1 MTSPSRLGYKMNEA
15 ESPSSLAR
23 HFAGGKEGPRGYA
36 LNFDSRRSQPP
47 PHQPRGSPWLPA
59 AGLPLPTPL
68 GPPLARP
75 RRMQISPLLAGGLL
89 LALLSVRLEAKPAS
103 QLPQKGSRSS
113 AAAAGPPEG
122 AAAAAEREKEREK
135 ERSGGGGGGSGPREA
150 REARSESR
158 PRAGWARLLQDPP
171 GRRHKGLHKKGLG
184 KGCFG
189 LKLDRIGAMSG
200 LGC

>member
-1 MTSPSRLGYKMNEA
+1 
-15 ESPSSLAR
+15 
-23 HFAGGKEGPRGYA
+23 
-36 LNFDSRRSQPP
+36 
-47 PHQPRGSPWLPA
+47 
-59 AGLPLPTPL
+59 
-68 GPPLARP
+68 
-75 RRMQISPLLAGGLL
+75 MQISPLLAGGLL

-103 QLPQKGSRSS
+103 QLPQKASRGSAAAAA
-113 AAAAGPPEG
+113 AAAAGPPE
-122 AAAAAEREKEREK
+122 AAEREKEREK
-135 ERSGGGGGGSGPREA
+135 ERSGGGGSGPREA
-150 REARSESR
+150 REARAETR

>member
-1 MTSPSRLGYKMNEA
+1 
-15 ESPSSLAR
+15 
-23 HFAGGKEGPRGYA
+23 
-36 LNFDSRRSQPP
+36 
-47 PHQPRGSPWLPA
+47 
-59 AGLPLPTPL
+59 
-68 GPPLARP
+68 
-75 RRMQISPLLAGGLL
+75 MQISPLLAGGLL

-103 QLPQKGSRSS
+103 QLPQKVRLPLPRCSPGG
-113 AAAAGPPEG
+113 AAPPKSVQRVKGEMWGAPRGARQGPPSRG
-122 AAAAAEREKEREK
+122 
-135 ERSGGGGGGSGPREA
+135 EA
-150 REARSESR
+150 REARAETR

>member
-1 MTSPSRLGYKMNEA
+1 
-15 ESPSSLAR
+15 
-23 HFAGGKEGPRGYA
+23 
-36 LNFDSRRSQPP
+36 
-47 PHQPRGSPWLPA
+47 
-59 AGLPLPTPL
+59 
-68 GPPLARP
+68 
-75 RRMQISPLLAGGLL
+75 MQISPLLAGGLL

-103 QLPQKGSRSS
+103 QLPQKTSRGAAAAA
-113 AAAAGPPEG
+113 AAAAGPPE
-122 AAAAAEREKEREK
+122 AAEREKEREK
-135 ERSGGGGGGSGPREA
+135 ERSGGGSGPREA
-150 REARSESR
+150 REARAETR

>member
-1 MTSPSRLGYKMNEA
+1 
-15 ESPSSLAR
+15 
-23 HFAGGKEGPRGYA
+23 
-36 LNFDSRRSQPP
+36 
-47 PHQPRGSPWLPA
+47 
-59 AGLPLPTPL
+59 
-68 GPPLARP
+68 
-75 RRMQISPLLAGGLL
+75 MQISPLLAGGLL

-103 QLPQKGSRSS
+103 QLPQKASRGS
-113 AAAAGPPEG
+113 AAAAGPPEAAAA
-122 AAAAAEREKEREK
+122 AAAAAEREKERDK
-135 ERSGGGGGGSGPREA
+135 ERSGGGGGGGGGSGPREA
-150 REARSESR
+150 RAEAR

>member
-1 MTSPSRLGYKMNEA
+1 
-15 ESPSSLAR
+15 
-23 HFAGGKEGPRGYA
+23 
-36 LNFDSRRSQPP
+36 
-47 PHQPRGSPWLPA
+47 
-59 AGLPLPTPL
+59 
-68 GPPLARP
+68 
-75 RRMQISPLLAGGLL
+75 MQISPLLAGGLL

-103 QLPQKGSRSS
+103 QLPQKASRGSAAAAA
-113 AAAAGPPEG
+113 AAAAGPPE
-122 AAAAAEREKEREK
+122 AAEREKEREK

-150 REARSESR
+150 REARAEAR

>member
-1 MTSPSRLGYKMNEA
+1 
-15 ESPSSLAR
+15 
-23 HFAGGKEGPRGYA
+23 
-36 LNFDSRRSQPP
+36 
-47 PHQPRGSPWLPA
+47 
-59 AGLPLPTPL
+59 
-68 GPPLARP
+68 
-75 RRMQISPLLAGGLL
+75 MQISSLLAGGLL

-103 QLPQKGSRSS
+103 QLPQKASRGSAAAAAAA
-113 AAAAGPPEG
+113 AAAAGPPET
-122 AAAAAEREKEREK
+122 AEREKEREK

-150 REARSESR
+150 REARAEAR
-158 PRAGWARLLQDPP
+158 PRAGWARLLQDTP

>member
-1 MTSPSRLGYKMNEA
+1 
-15 ESPSSLAR
+15 
-23 HFAGGKEGPRGYA
+23 
-36 LNFDSRRSQPP
+36 
-47 PHQPRGSPWLPA
+47 
-59 AGLPLPTPL
+59 
-68 GPPLARP
+68 
-75 RRMQISPLLAGGLL
+75 MQISPLLAGGLL

-103 QLPQKGSRSS
+103 QLPQKASRGSA
-113 AAAAGPPEG
+113 AAAAGPAE
-122 AAAAAEREKEREK
+122 AAAAERDKERDK
-135 ERSGGGGGGSGPREA
+135 ERGGGGGSGPREA
-150 REARSESR
+150 REARGEAR

>member
-1 MTSPSRLGYKMNEA
+1 
-15 ESPSSLAR
+15 
-23 HFAGGKEGPRGYA
+23 
-36 LNFDSRRSQPP
+36 
-47 PHQPRGSPWLPA
+47 
-59 AGLPLPTPL
+59 
-68 GPPLARP
+68 
-75 RRMQISPLLAGGLL
+75 MQISPLLAGGLL

-103 QLPQKGSRSS
+103 QLPQKASRGSAAAAA
-113 AAAAGPPEG
+113 AAAAGPPE
-122 AAAAAEREKEREK
+122 AAEREKERDK
-135 ERSGGGGGGSGPREA
+135 ERSGSGSSGGGGGGPGPREA
-150 REARSESR
+150 REARAETR

>member
-1 MTSPSRLGYKMNEA
+1 
-15 ESPSSLAR
+15 
-23 HFAGGKEGPRGYA
+23 
-36 LNFDSRRSQPP
+36 
-47 PHQPRGSPWLPA
+47 
-59 AGLPLPTPL
+59 
-68 GPPLARP
+68 
-75 RRMQISPLLAGGLL
+75 MQISPLLAGGLL

-103 QLPQKGSRSS
+103 QLPQKASRGSAAAAAAA
-113 AAAAGPPEG
+113 AAAAGPPE
-122 AAAAAEREKEREK
+122 AAEREKEREK
-135 ERSGGGGGGSGPREA
+135 ERSGGGGGSGPREA
-150 REARSESR
+150 REARAEAR

>member
-1 MTSPSRLGYKMNEA
+1 
-15 ESPSSLAR
+15 
-23 HFAGGKEGPRGYA
+23 
-36 LNFDSRRSQPP
+36 
-47 PHQPRGSPWLPA
+47 
-59 AGLPLPTPL
+59 
-68 GPPLARP
+68 
-75 RRMQISPLLAGGLL
+75 MQISPLLAGGLL

-103 QLPQKGSRSS
+103 QLPQKASRGSA
-113 AAAAGPPEG
+113 AAAAGPPE
-122 AAAAAEREKEREK
+122 AAAAEREKERDK
-135 ERSGGGGGGSGPREA
+135 ERSGGGGGSGPREA
-150 REARSESR
+150 REARGEAR

>member
-1 MTSPSRLGYKMNEA
+1 
-15 ESPSSLAR
+15 
-23 HFAGGKEGPRGYA
+23 
-36 LNFDSRRSQPP
+36 
-47 PHQPRGSPWLPA
+47 
-59 AGLPLPTPL
+59 
-68 GPPLARP
+68 
-75 RRMQISPLLAGGLL
+75 MQISSLLAGGLL

-103 QLPQKGSRSS
+103 QLPQKASRGSAAAAA
-113 AAAAGPPEG
+113 AAAAGPPET
-122 AAAAAEREKEREK
+122 AEREKEREK
-135 ERSGGGGGGSGPREA
+135 ERSGGGGSGPREA
-150 REARSESR
+150 REARAEAR

>member
-1 MTSPSRLGYKMNEA
+1 
-15 ESPSSLAR
+15 
-23 HFAGGKEGPRGYA
+23 
-36 LNFDSRRSQPP
+36 
-47 PHQPRGSPWLPA
+47 
-59 AGLPLPTPL
+59 
-68 GPPLARP
+68 
-75 RRMQISPLLAGGLL
+75 MQISPLLAGGLL

-103 QLPQKGSRSS
+103 QLPQKASRGSAAAAAAA
-113 AAAAGPPEG
+113 AAAAGPPE
-122 AAAAAEREKEREK
+122 AAEREKEREK

-150 REARSESR
+150 REARAEAR

>member
-1 MTSPSRLGYKMNEA
+1 
-15 ESPSSLAR
+15 
-23 HFAGGKEGPRGYA
+23 
-36 LNFDSRRSQPP
+36 
-47 PHQPRGSPWLPA
+47 
-59 AGLPLPTPL
+59 
-68 GPPLARP
+68 
-75 RRMQISPLLAGGLL
+75 MQISPLLAGGLL

-103 QLPQKGSRSS
+103 QLPQKASR
-113 AAAAGPPEG
+113 G
-122 AAAAAEREKEREK
+122 AAAAAAPPEAAGAERDKERDKDKDK
-135 ERSGGGGGGSGPREA
+135 ERSRGTGPREA
-150 REARSESR
+150 REARAETR

>member
-1 MTSPSRLGYKMNEA
+1 
-15 ESPSSLAR
+15 
-23 HFAGGKEGPRGYA
+23 
-36 LNFDSRRSQPP
+36 
-47 PHQPRGSPWLPA
+47 
-59 AGLPLPTPL
+59 
-68 GPPLARP
+68 
-75 RRMQISPLLAGGLL
+75 MQISPLLAGGLL

-103 QLPQKGSRSS
+103 QLPQKASRGS
-113 AAAAGPPEG
+113 AAAA
-122 AAAAAEREKEREK
+122 AAGLPAAAEREKERDK
-135 ERSGGGGGGSGPREA
+135 ERSSSGGGGGGGGGSGPREA
-150 REARSESR
+150 REARAEAR

>member
-1 MTSPSRLGYKMNEA
+1 
-15 ESPSSLAR
+15 
-23 HFAGGKEGPRGYA
+23 
-36 LNFDSRRSQPP
+36 
-47 PHQPRGSPWLPA
+47 
-59 AGLPLPTPL
+59 
-68 GPPLARP
+68 
-75 RRMQISPLLAGGLL
+75 MQISPLLAGGLL

-103 QLPQKGSRSS
+103 QLPQKTSRGS
-113 AAAAGPPEG
+113 AAAAASPPEAA

-135 ERSGGGGGGSGPREA
+135 ERSSGGGGGGSGPREA
-150 REARSESR
+150 REARAEAR

>member
-1 MTSPSRLGYKMNEA
+1 MRI
-15 ESPSSLAR
+15 
-23 HFAGGKEGPRGYA
+23 
-36 LNFDSRRSQPP
+36 
-47 PHQPRGSPWLPA
+47 SPW
-59 AGLPLPTPL
+59 
-68 GPPLARP
+68 
-75 RRMQISPLLAGGLL
+75 LAGGLL

-103 QLPQKGSRSS
+103 QLPQKASRGS
-113 AAAAGPPEG
+113 AAAAGPPE

-135 ERSGGGGGGSGPREA
+135 ERSSGGGGGGSGPREA

-171 GRRHKGLHKKGLG
+171 GRRHKGVHKKGLG

>member
-1 MTSPSRLGYKMNEA
+1 
-15 ESPSSLAR
+15 
-23 HFAGGKEGPRGYA
+23 
-36 LNFDSRRSQPP
+36 
-47 PHQPRGSPWLPA
+47 
-59 AGLPLPTPL
+59 
-68 GPPLARP
+68 
-75 RRMQISPLLAGGLL
+75 MQISPWLAGGLL

-103 QLPQKGSRSS
+103 QLPQKASRGS
-113 AAAAGPPEG
+113 AAAGPPEAAAA

-135 ERSGGGGGGSGPREA
+135 ERSGGGGGGGSGPREA

-171 GRRHKGLHKKGLG
+171 GRRHKGVHKKGLG

>member
-1 MTSPSRLGYKMNEA
+1 
-15 ESPSSLAR
+15 
-23 HFAGGKEGPRGYA
+23 
-36 LNFDSRRSQPP
+36 
-47 PHQPRGSPWLPA
+47 
-59 AGLPLPTPL
+59 
-68 GPPLARP
+68 
-75 RRMQISPLLAGGLL
+75 MQISPLLAGGLL

-103 QLPQKGSRSS
+103 QLPQKASRGSTAA
-113 AAAAGPPEG
+113 AAAAGPPE
-122 AAAAAEREKEREK
+122 AAAEREKERDKERDK
-135 ERSGGGGGGSGPREA
+135 ERSSSGGGGGSGPREA
-150 REARSESR
+150 REARAETR

>member
-1 MTSPSRLGYKMNEA
+1 
-15 ESPSSLAR
+15 
-23 HFAGGKEGPRGYA
+23 
-36 LNFDSRRSQPP
+36 
-47 PHQPRGSPWLPA
+47 
-59 AGLPLPTPL
+59 
-68 GPPLARP
+68 
-75 RRMQISPLLAGGLL
+75 MQISPLLAGGLV

-103 QLPQKGSRSS
+103 QLPQKASRGSAA
-113 AAAAGPPEG
+113 AAAAGPPE
-122 AAAAAEREKEREK
+122 AAEREKEREK
-135 ERSGGGGGGSGPREA
+135 ERSGGGGGSGPREA
-150 REARSESR
+150 REARAEAR

>member
-1 MTSPSRLGYKMNEA
+1 
-15 ESPSSLAR
+15 
-23 HFAGGKEGPRGYA
+23 
-36 LNFDSRRSQPP
+36 
-47 PHQPRGSPWLPA
+47 
-59 AGLPLPTPL
+59 
-68 GPPLARP
+68 
-75 RRMQISPLLAGGLL
+75 MQISPLLAGGLL

-103 QLPQKGSRSS
+103 QLPQKASRGS
-113 AAAAGPPEG
+113 APAAGPPE
-122 AAAAAEREKEREK
+122 AAEREKEREK
-135 ERSGGGGGGSGPREA
+135 ERSGGGGGGGSGPREA
-150 REARSESR
+150 REARGETR

>member
-1 MTSPSRLGYKMNEA
+1 
-15 ESPSSLAR
+15 
-23 HFAGGKEGPRGYA
+23 
-36 LNFDSRRSQPP
+36 
-47 PHQPRGSPWLPA
+47 
-59 AGLPLPTPL
+59 
-68 GPPLARP
+68 
-75 RRMQISPLLAGGLL
+75 MQISPLLAGGLL

-103 QLPQKGSRSS
+103 QLPQKASRGSAA
-113 AAAAGPPEG
+113 AAAAGPPE
-122 AAAAAEREKEREK
+122 AAAERDKERDK
-135 ERSGGGGGGSGPREA
+135 ERSGGGGGGGSGPREA
-150 REARSESR
+150 REARAETR